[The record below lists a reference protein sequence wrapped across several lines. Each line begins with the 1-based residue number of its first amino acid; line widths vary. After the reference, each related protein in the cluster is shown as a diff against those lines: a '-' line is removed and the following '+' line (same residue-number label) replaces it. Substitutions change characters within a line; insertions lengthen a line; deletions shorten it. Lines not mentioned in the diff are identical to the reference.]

1 MRPPKHIRVGYR
13 NWRIK
18 CAELRD
24 RYGECDKEAGLIL
37 YSPGQSPDVRLNT
50 IIHEILHAC
59 FESGHVVDSD
69 DEEKTVTIL
78 ANQLSDVLSSN
89 PDLLQWINVMV
100 NGPYFDGSPREGPV
114 QSRKL

>member
-37 YSPGQSPDVRLNT
+37 YSP
-50 IIHEILHAC
+50 HEILHAC